1 MPPEV
6 CALAAWQHLQHRP
19 LALATQPSTP
29 KLSDKPAS
37 LVALFWLRQLSLP
50 YKLVVAVNSL
60 LFWFPCLGEPVPDY
74 KPPYEAELGASI
86 TSEHIREFV
95 ARQKQ
100 RPGFPDVWKNN
111 HPVSFFAFSFN

>member
-6 CALAAWQHLQHRP
+6 CALGARQYLQHRL

-29 KLSDKPAS
+29 KLFDKPAS

-60 LFWFPCLGEPVPDY
+60 LF
-74 KPPYEAELGASI
+74 
-86 TSEHIREFV
+86 
-95 ARQKQ
+95 
-100 RPGFPDVWKNN
+100 
-111 HPVSFFAFSFN
+111 